1 MECKN
6 VLERARL
13 LYVEDEPAIRELL
26 QETVGDEFAAFET
39 ASDGAEG
46 LRKFLEGDYD
56 VVVTDIEMPKMNGL
70 DLAQQIRKKSK
81 ETPVL
86 ILSAYTEKE
95 RLFRAIDVGI
105 VKYLVK
111 PLTPEKLLAAVCEVL
126 KERYALTE
134 LGYGLLY
141 DPDTKDI
148 VSAQGRVKLTKKE
161 FKLLELLLRHRGRIV
176 TLEQIEQTIWPEG
189 GFSED
194 ALRALIKRVRHKSSK
209 SLIENYPGI
218 GYKLVR

>member
-1 MECKN
+1 VECRKI
-6 VLERARL
+6 LAQTKL
-13 LYVEDEPAIRELL
+13 LYIEDEPAIRELL
-26 QETVGDEFAAFET
+26 QETISEEFARFDT
-39 ASDGAEG
+39 AADGVEG

-70 DLAQQIRKKSK
+70 DLAQQIKKKSK

-111 PLTPEKLLAAVCEVL
+111 PITPEKLLAAVCETL
-126 KERYALTE
+126 ADRYSLVE
-134 LGYGLLY
+134 LGRGFVY
-141 DPDTKDI
+141 DPATKDI
-148 VSAQGRVKLTKKE
+148 VSANSRTKLTKKE
-161 FKLLELLLRHRGRIV
+161 YLLLELLLRNRGRIV

-194 ALRALIKRVRHKSSK
+194 ALRALVKRLRQKSSK
-209 SLIENYPGI
+209 ELIENYPGI
-218 GYKLVR
+218 GYKLAA